1 MNYINTKQINGI
13 KLQTS
18 LLRSGLNALPR
29 NWIQG
34 WDRTPGVDSTS
45 RGNPKPGANS
55 SSPGTKP
62 ENRVIRNLDFHLLSP
77 ISTGGPGG
85 GNPVL
90 SGGPGEGN
98 LSSVL
103 EISES
108 GTPGKEKKKRRK
120 NRNRIAANF
129 SVTFQ

>member
-1 MNYINTKQINGI
+1 MELVTK
-13 KLQTS
+13 S
-18 LLRSGLNALPR
+18 LLRSGMNALPR

-45 RGNPKPGANS
+45 RDDPKSGANS
-55 SSPGTKP
+55 STPGTKP
-62 ENRVIRNLDFHLLSP
+62 ENRVNRNLGFHLLSP
-77 ISTGGPGG
+77 ILAGGPPGE
-85 GNPVL
+85 GNQVY
-90 SGGPGEGN
+90 SGKPGEGN

-103 EISES
+103 EISGS
-108 GTPGKEKKKRRK
+108 GTPGKKKKRSK